1 MHSQFTPIASFLARL
16 LLAFVFLYSGLGK
29 LISPDGSIAY
39 IAKAGLPL
47 PMLAYAGA
55 LFVELLVACAFILG
69 FHTRWSAWLLFAFT
83 LATALMFHNNFADKM
98 QLLQF
103 MKNLAIAGGF
113 LQFAL
118 STPQAW
124 TLDHKIAATS
134 AR

>member
-1 MHSQFTPIASFLARL
+1 MNSQFTPIASLLARV
-16 LLAFVFLYSGLGK
+16 LLALVFLYSGFGK
-29 LISPDGSIAY
+29 LMSPDGSIAY

-69 FHTRWSAWLLFAFT
+69 FRARWSAWLLFGFT
-83 LATALMFHNNFADKM
+83 LLTAIMFHNNLADKM

-118 STPQAW
+118 SAPQAW
-124 TLDHKIAATS
+124 TLEHKLARTS
-134 AR
+134 

>member
-1 MHSQFTPIASFLARL
+1 MHSQFTPLASLLARV
-16 LLAFVFLYSGLGK
+16 LLAFVFLYSGFGK
-29 LISPDGSIAY
+29 LMSPDGSMAY

-55 LFVELLVACAFILG
+55 LFAELLVAAAFVVG
-69 FHTRWSAWLLFAFT
+69 FRTRWSAWLLFGFT
-83 LATALMFHNNFADKM
+83 LMTALVFHNNFADKM

-118 STPQAW
+118 SASQAW
-124 TLDHKIAATS
+124 TMDHKLGHT
-134 AR
+134 R